1 MRKYFTLNLSAR
13 TLLRPVAAI
22 LLATV
27 LFCQGMLAAT
37 NIIATDSA
45 MTVVDGHLAL
55 YLLVCGA
62 LCFAYGFV
70 VLWAVLPI
78 MEQTIRA
85 LSYDDAPFEVEYNRG
100 EYLRKVAGGVAL
112 SVVTFGIYS
121 PWLLAKVMRYFA
133 EGVSH
138 KFYLL
143 SFRGKGM
150 RLLAIVVL
158 ASVVPSLVI
167 GLVAGVIAGSMPQQV
182 DMMSFA
188 PLAGLLSLLCG
199 LFFAAMFLG
208 LMYQWYV
215 NLTYG
220 DKVVVCRQPLWGSS
234 LYIMGQLLLTV
245 LTVGLYGPM
254 AVLRI
259 MRYIA
264 EHTTIEAEGQKPL
277 TMGLRLRPWS
287 DWGYLWLQTLL
298 LIVTFGLYL
307 PWYYA
312 KVMNRFSSRLY
323 VGQ

>member
-1 MRKYFTLNLSAR
+1 MRKFFSLSLSAR

-27 LFCQGMLAAT
+27 LFCQGMLAAA

-70 VLWAVLPI
+70 VLWAILPI

-121 PWLLAKVMRYFA
+121 PWLLAKLLRYIA

-158 ASVVPSLVI
+158 TSIVPSLVI
-167 GLVAGVIAGSMPQQV
+167 GLVAGLVAGSMAQL

-188 PLAGLLSLLCG
+188 PLVGLLSLLGG
-199 LFFAAMFLG
+199 LFFAAMSLG
-208 LMYQWYV
+208 LVYQWYV

-254 AVLRI
+254 AVLRT
-259 MRYIA
+259 MRYVA
-264 EHTTIEAEGQKPL
+264 HHTTIEAEGQKPL
-277 TMGLRLRPWS
+277 TMGFRLRPWS

-298 LIVTFGLYL
+298 LVVTFGLYL

-312 KVMNRFSSRLY
+312 KVMNRFTSRLY